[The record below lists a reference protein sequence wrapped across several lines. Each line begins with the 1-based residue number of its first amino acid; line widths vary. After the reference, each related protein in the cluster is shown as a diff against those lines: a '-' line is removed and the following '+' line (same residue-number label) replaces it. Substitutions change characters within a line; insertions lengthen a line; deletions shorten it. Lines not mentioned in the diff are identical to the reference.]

1 MEGALLRDMNKLPFS
16 VEIFDSINEGI
27 YVLDKSGAYIYC
39 NSAFVKLTG
48 ATKETILNL
57 NAFKPVEQG
66 KVPTSVGVMAFKK
79 KKKVSIVNQVLTPTG
94 HHYRQMATATPIFDG
109 HGNVEYVLVEM
120 IRLDIFQ
127 KRFQDAV
134 LTENEEPAEWPSEEE
149 EMNAKQTV
157 IAESVQMKE
166 LLSMAENVAKVDT
179 TVLVTGETG
188 TGKEVIAN
196 FIHHHSPRADH
207 PMIEINCAALPE
219 NLLESELFGY
229 EKGAFTG
236 ASNSGKA
243 GMIEEAQGGTL
254 FLDEINSLPM
264 ALQGKLLRVLESH
277 KSKRIGAVGEKKI
290 DFRLITA
297 TNRDLKKC
305 VEEGTFRADL
315 YYRLNV
321 IPLKIPALRHRKED
335 IIPLAVFFTDFYCE
349 KYGRTKVLSKKILD
363 ELLKYEWPGNVREL
377 KNIIERIVI
386 TGSVNSAEIQNVPD
400 NFWNDQCVNGIMLE
414 NEGLFDDIGWM
425 DIGQIEAG
433 EFSLKS
439 YMELCEKKLLT
450 ETLKRYGSSYK
461 AADFLKINQ
470 STIVRKRQKYD
481 I

>member
-1 MEGALLRDMNKLPFS
+1 MKGALIGDMNKLPFS

-48 ATKETILNL
+48 GTKEEILKL
-57 NAFKPVEQG
+57 NAFQPIDKG
-66 KVPTSVGVMAFKK
+66 KVPDSVGVTAFEK
-79 KKKVSIVNQVLTPTG
+79 KKKVSTVNHVMTPLG
-94 HHYRQMATATPIFDG
+94 YHYRQMATATPIFDG
-109 HGNVEYVLVEM
+109 YGNVEYVLVEM

-134 LTENEEPAEWPSEEE
+134 LTEDEEPAEWPSTEEDL
-149 EMNAKQTV
+149 NAKQKV
-157 IAESVQMKE
+157 IAESTQMKE
-166 LLSMAENVAKVDT
+166 LLSMAENIAKVDT
-179 TVLVTGETG
+179 TVLITGETG

-196 FIHHHSPRADH
+196 FIHHHSLRADH

-277 KSKRIGAVGEKKI
+277 KSKRIGAVAEKEI

-321 IPLKIPALRHRKED
+321 IPLEIPALRNRKAD
-335 IIPLAVFFTDFYCE
+335 IIPLSIFFTDYYCE
-349 KYGRTKVLSKKILD
+349 KYGRTKVLSRKILD
-363 ELLKYEWPGNVREL
+363 DLLKYEWPGNVREL
-377 KNIIERIVI
+377 KNIVERMVI
-386 TGSVNSAEIQNVPD
+386 TGAVNTAEIQNIPD
-400 NFWNDQCVNGIMLE
+400 NFWHDQCINGTKIE

-425 DIGQIEAG
+425 DVDEM
-433 EFSLKS
+433 EDEDFSLKAF
-439 YMELCEKKLLT
+439 MELCEKKLLT

-461 AADFLKINQ
+461 AADFLKTNQ
-470 STIVRKRQKYD
+470 STIVRKRKKYN